1 MKRGKKLKKLLQGP
15 ANGPTEIYKP
25 FLELLLCVKNTCF
38 GVGRFW
44 RSIAPPPKK
53 KRTKKMNR
61 VKNPFQLYPNMSIYM
76 IIKAI
81 STQLETPTALML
93 NGS

>member
-1 MKRGKKLKKLLQGP
+1 MVRLKFT
-15 ANGPTEIYKP
+15 NP
-25 FLELLLCVKNTCF
+25 FWSFCYALKTPVLGLEGF
-38 GVGRFW
+38 GGVLP
-44 RSIAPPPKK
+44 PPPKK